1 MKLVADMLPVSA
13 LFLEVGYSVKA
24 AFRAFVVDGC
34 YWVCYTKLSRSIET
48 LTFNRWALSSFAFV
62 ESRQWE
68 LMRQVP
74 ATLSRPQAQ

>member
-48 LTFNRWALSSFAFV
+48 L
-62 ESRQWE
+62 
-68 LMRQVP
+68 
-74 ATLSRPQAQ
+74 